1 MYFAGSLIDKISIR
15 VALPLTLLVRAGVYY
30 IVFTIQ
36 NPVEESYKF
45 WICCPMMHVCY
56 YFTEVAIKS
65 YLYKIYPEEIRG
77 MCFSAQHIGGVILGS
92 GYPFLIQ
99 YFYEIGPRYVFFG
112 VSMIDLGTIVLLL
125 LLYTIGFGKEN
136 PNVDDVQD
144 EIEGLKETP

>member
-1 MYFAGSLIDKISIR
+1 
-15 VALPLTLLVRAGVYY
+15 
-30 IVFTIQ
+30 
-36 NPVEESYKF
+36 
-45 WICCPMMHVCY
+45 MMHVCY

-112 VSMIDLGTIVLLL
+112 VSMIDLATIVLLL

-136 PNVDDVQD
+136 PNLEDPGEEMLDYGPSGRHK
-144 EIEGLKETP
+144 GLKEEPQRNTNLMLEGGE